1 MGNNKNELRQW
12 ETLRGGG
19 GGLVGGRL
27 MPSCVMND
35 RKMKHQCLEKVG
47 EKSHTNLFKGGYELP
62 HLESVLV

>member
-12 ETLRGGG
+12 ETLRGGAG
-19 GGLVGGRL
+19 GGTTNAKL
-27 MPSCVMND
+27 CND